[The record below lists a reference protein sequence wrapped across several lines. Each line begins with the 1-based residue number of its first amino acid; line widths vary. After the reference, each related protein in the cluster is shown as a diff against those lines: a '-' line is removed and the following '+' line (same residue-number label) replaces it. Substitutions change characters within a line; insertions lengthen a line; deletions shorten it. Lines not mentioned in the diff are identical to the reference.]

1 MANIHP
7 RNKLGFA
14 SKFKYCPH
22 HDIDSLSSP
31 NSFMYKSRSGKKVA
45 HLECKICNYEHV
57 KKWKIN
63 NSEHFKKWLLKW
75 NLENRENNLSR
86 QRKWQK
92 NKILTDP
99 NFKLARNLRK
109 RIWAVLKNNTK
120 SDSTM
125 KLLGCSIEEF
135 KKYIEKKFED
145 GMSWDNYGVWHVDHI
160 IACANF
166 DLSDPE
172 QQRIC
177 FHHTNL
183 QPMWGEH
190 NIKKGARLC

>member
-1 MANIHP
+1 MPNIHP
-7 RNKLGFA
+7 RNVFGFGD
-14 SKFKYCPH
+14 KYKYCPH

-31 NSFMYKSRSGKKVA
+31 NDFLYKKKTHKKPA
-45 HLECKICNYEHV
+45 HLECKLCNYAYW
-57 KKWKIN
+57 KKWRN
-63 NSEHFKKWLLKW
+63 NNLEHYKKWEIKW
-75 NLENRENNLSR
+75 KLDNKENHLAKHRE
-86 QRKWQK
+86 WQK
-92 NKILTDP
+92 NKLLNDS
-99 NFKLARNLRK
+99 NFKLKRNLRK
-109 RIWAVLKNNTK
+109 RIWEALKNNIK

-145 GMSWDNYGVWHVDHI
+145 GMNWDNYGVWHIDHI

-177 FHHTNL
+177 FHYTNL

-190 NIKKGARLC
+190 NIKKGARLL

>member
-1 MANIHP
+1 MVNIHP
-7 RNKLGFA
+7 RNKFKFGD
-14 SKFKYCPH
+14 KFKYCPH

-31 NSFMYKSRSGKKVA
+31 HNFKYKKGKNRA
-45 HLECKICNYEHV
+45 NRLECKLCNYTYW
-57 KKWKIN
+57 KKW
-63 NSEHFKKWLLKW
+63 
-75 NLENRENNLSR
+75 RDNNLKHYREWEIKWKLDNKESHLAR

-92 NKILTDP
+92 NKLLTDP

-145 GMSWDNYGVWHVDHI
+145 GMNWDNYGVWHVDHI
-160 IACANF
+160 IPCANF

-172 QQRIC
+172 QQKIC